1 MGVRH
6 PVHTHTHAYRER
18 ETYAYAYAWHIHA
31 HPQTHTHAYT
41 HFLTRTQTHTHTGKE
56 DEIKVT
62 MKNIEKLQDRVA
74 KLQEEKVFR
83 QSEQARLFGVL
94 EALWDRTRVP
104 TEVLEQKEGV
114 L

>member
-1 MGVRH
+1 
-6 PVHTHTHAYRER
+6 
-18 ETYAYAYAWHIHA
+18 
-31 HPQTHTHAYT
+31 
-41 HFLTRTQTHTHTGKE
+41 
-56 DEIKVT
+56 

-94 EALWDRTRVP
+94 EALWERTRVP